1 MAPIKSNNPYASYFD
16 FFSRSGSDAVNEASV
31 GQGLS
36 ASGGVISD
44 YEVSGTYYRAHIF
57 TSSGTFDVTEL
68 GTLGDNLEY
77 LVVAGGGGGG
87 GSNAQSGGGGAGG
100 FRTNLTGHPVKAA
113 DYTAEVGTYTVTVG
127 AGGLGG
133 NGPVGPGAQCGL
145 QGGNSEFF
153 PTPVSYPST
162 KRVRSV
168 GGGGGMGYNGSSVPQ
183 MNGGSGG
190 GATCSPTAYA
200 GGTGNTADPNHPQVQ
215 GYAGGA
221 GTPAYGSP
229 FAGGGG
235 GGAGGA
241 GAPDNPGDAPY
252 PAADE
257 RSGGGYGLQCLIA
270 GSPDNPQPIGSPGP
284 GSGAAATGYFAG
296 GGGGGSYGAGG
307 AAGGYGGGADGGGN
321 NIPSNNGPHAAA
333 STGGGGGGSGY
344 VTAYGHGGNG
354 GSGVVVVRYQ
364 IGTTSTAK
372 ASGGSISFYGNKTIH
387 AFTTSGN
394 FVAPATFNET
404 VEYVVVGGGGAGGGP
419 SAPGVNSYYGGGGG
433 AGAYRKGSTPIS
445 TPQTIAIQV
454 GAGGAKGTLVPAAGS
469 PSYFGSP
476 ITSPGGGYGATW
488 QDPGGQPTVGGG
500 PGASSGGSSY
510 GGSVASNTG
519 TSFTASPKDATA
531 DTPTNGWGH
540 GGGAGYPSGDNGG
553 GGGAGGA
560 GQAAVDS
567 AAGDGG
573 LGMQL
578 PTTFRDPAQS
588 FGAPGPTNTST
599 HNPGWSNIDDS
610 GKYWVAGG
618 GGGGAYGPDSGH
630 TSGVGGVGSPPVGS
644 SPFAGAGNGSRFFA
658 GGTAALQ
665 NTGSGGGGMERAP
678 GGPAPQPDAG
688 NGGSGLVL
696 IAYPT

>member
-16 FFSRSGSDAVNEASV
+16 FFSRSGTDAVSEAST
-31 GQGLS
+31 GQGLT

-68 GTLGDNLEY
+68 GTLGDDLEY

-87 GSNAQSGGGGAGG
+87 GESAQSGGGGAGG

-113 DYTAEVGTYTVTVG
+113 DYTAEVATYTVTVG
-127 AGGLGG
+127 AGGRGG
-133 NGPVGPGAQCGL
+133 VGPSPSGGKAGL

-168 GGGGGMGYNGSSVPQ
+168 GGGGGMGYTSSPVPQ

-190 GATCSPTAYA
+190 GSICSPSPHA
-200 GGTGNTADPNHPQVQ
+200 GGTGNTTDPNHPQVQ
-215 GYAGGA
+215 GYAGGDC
-221 GTPAYGSP
+221 TPSYVSP
-229 FAGGGG
+229 YAGGGG
-235 GGAGGA
+235 GGAGRV
-241 GAPDNPGDAPY
+241 GAPDNPSTPLT
-252 PAADE
+252 
-257 RSGGGYGLQCLIA
+257 RSTGGYGLQCLIA
-270 GSPDNPQPIGSPGP
+270 GSPDNPQPIGAPGP
-284 GSGAAATGYFAG
+284 GSGAAATGYFSG
-296 GGGGGSYGAGG
+296 GGGGGSYGTGG
-307 AAGGYGGGADGGGN
+307 AAGGYGGGADGGGT

-333 STGGGGGGSGY
+333 TTGGGGGGSAY

-354 GSGVVVVRYQ
+354 GSGVVVVRYK
-364 IGTTSTAK
+364 ISELTGTAK
-372 ASGGSISFYGNKTIH
+372 ASGGSISYYGNKTIH
-387 AFTTSGN
+387 AFTSSGN

-454 GAGGAKGTLVPAAGS
+454 GAGGAKGQILPAAGS

-476 ITSPGGGYGATW
+476 ITSSGGGYGATW
-488 QDPGGQPTVGGG
+488 QDPGGQPTTNGG
-500 PGASSGGSSY
+500 PGGSSGGANY
-510 GGSVASNTG
+510 GGPGTTSPSTG
-519 TSFTASPKDATA
+519 DNFSPTDATA
-531 DTPTNGWGH
+531 NTPVNGWGH
-540 GGGAGYPSGDNGG
+540 PGGTGHPSGNSGG

-560 GQAAVDS
+560 GQNADPS
-567 AAGDGG
+567 NAGDGG
-573 LGMQL
+573 AGMQL

-588 FGAPGPTNTST
+588 FGAPGPTNTSV
-599 HNPGWSNIDDS
+599 HNPGWTNLDNS

-618 GGGGAYGPDSGH
+618 GGGGSYGPNSSY
-630 TSGVGGVGSPPVGS
+630 TPGGGGTNTHGPGS
-644 SPFAGAGNGSRFFA
+644 FAGAGEGSRFFS

-678 GGPAPQPDAG
+678 GGPDPQPDAG

>member
-168 GGGGGMGYNGSSVPQ
+168 GGGGGMGYNGSSVSQ

>member
-16 FFSRSGSDAVNEASV
+16 FFSKSGSNEVSDAPT

-36 ASGGVISD
+36 ASGGVVSD

-87 GSNAQSGGGGAGG
+87 GESAQSGGGGGGG

-133 NGPVGPGAQCGL
+133 NGPASPGGKFGL

-168 GGGGGMGYNGSSVPQ
+168 GGGGGMGYTSSPVPQ

-190 GATCSPTAYA
+190 GSICSPSPYA
-200 GGTGNTADPNHPQVQ
+200 GGTGNTTDPNHPQVQ
-215 GYAGGA
+215 GYAGGDC
-221 GTPAYGSP
+221 TPSYVSP
-229 FAGGGG
+229 YAGGGG
-235 GGAGGA
+235 GGAGRV
-241 GAPDNPGDAPY
+241 GAPDNPSTPLT
-252 PAADE
+252 
-257 RSGGGYGLQCLIA
+257 RSTGGYGLQCLIA
-270 GSPDNPQPIGSPGP
+270 GSPDNPQPVGADDGP
-284 GSGAAATGYFAG
+284 GSGAAATGYFSG

-307 AAGGYGGGADGGGN
+307 AAGGYGGGADGGGT

-333 STGGGGGGSGY
+333 TTGGGGGGSAY
-344 VTAYGHGGNG
+344 ITAYGHGGNG
-354 GSGVVVVRYQ
+354 GSGVVVVRYK
-364 IGTTSTAK
+364 ISELTGTAK
-372 ASGGSISFYGNKTIH
+372 ASGGSISYYGNKTIH

-394 FVAPATFNET
+394 FVAPETFNET

-469 PSYFGSP
+469 PSYFGTP

-560 GQAAVDS
+560 GQAAADS

-599 HNPGWSNIDDS
+599 HNPGWTNIDNS

-678 GGPAPQPDAG
+678 GAPSPQPDAG